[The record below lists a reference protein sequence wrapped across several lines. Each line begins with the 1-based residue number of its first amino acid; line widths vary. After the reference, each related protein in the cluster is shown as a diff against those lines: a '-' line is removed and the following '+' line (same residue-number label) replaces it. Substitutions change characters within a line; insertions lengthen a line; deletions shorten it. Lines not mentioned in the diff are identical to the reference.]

1 MTVPQFG
8 TAGLRAPMGDGPGE
22 FNSALVERLTY
33 GLATYLT
40 QYQVAGPVV
49 VGFDAR
55 HGSDRFAAEAA
66 AVLAGAGRAALVMP
80 RPLPTPLLAFA
91 VRHLSAAAG
100 VMLTASHNP
109 ATDNGYKLYL
119 ADGVQI
125 GPPHDAALEAAMAA
139 APAVIPR
146 ARGTGTVPEAAVEA
160 YLARA
165 AGLLAGGPRE
175 LRVAYTPLHGVAG
188 ETFRQAWAAAGFE
201 PCVEVPEQAAPDPD
215 FPTVAFPNPEEPGT
229 LDLVTAAAVR
239 AGVDLVLAND
249 PDGDRCAVL
258 LPATS
263 QRPSR
268 MLTGDEVGWLLAEH
282 LLACGRVP
290 ARGVLATTIVSS
302 PLLER
307 IAASHDRP
315 CVRTLTGFKWLARV
329 PGVAFAYEEALGY
342 CADPDAVRDKDGI
355 TAALLVAELTARERA
370 AGRTL
375 IDRLDAIARTY
386 GVAVSA
392 PRSIRTADPELAV
405 HALRYL
411 LDSPPAT
418 LGGLPVDEVGNLA
431 APTTPLLP
439 PTPGVR
445 LSAGPVSAIV
455 RPSGTEP
462 KLKIY
467 LHAIGDPGPEDL
479 AAERARLTALL
490 ESAGADLVTNLP
502 GVAR

>member
-1 MTVPQFG
+1 VTVPQFG

-22 FNSALVERLTY
+22 FNTALVERATY

-40 QYQVAGPVV
+40 ECQATGPVV
-49 VGFDAR
+49 IGFDAR
-55 HGSDRFAAEAA
+55 HGSARFAAEAA
-66 AVLAGAGRAALVMP
+66 AVLVGSGRAALVMP
-80 RPLPTPLLAFA
+80 RTLPTPVLAFA
-91 VRHLSAAAG
+91 VRHLGAAAG
-100 VMLTASHNP
+100 VMITASHNP
-109 ATDNGYKLYL
+109 ATDNGYKVYL

-125 GPPHDAALEAAMAA
+125 APPHDAAVEAAMAGT
-139 APAVIPR
+139 PGVIPR
-146 ARGTGTVPEAAVEA
+146 APGAGAVPDAVAEA

-165 AGLLAGGPRE
+165 AALLPSGPRE

-188 ETFRQAWAAAGFE
+188 ATFRHAWAAAGFA
-201 PCVEVPEQAAPDPD
+201 PCVEVPEQAAPDAD
-215 FPTVAFPNPEEPGT
+215 FPTVAFPNPEEPGA

-239 AGVDLVLAND
+239 TGADLALAND

-263 QRPSR
+263 ARPSR

-282 LLACGRVP
+282 LLASGRVP
-290 ARGVLATTIVSS
+290 GGGVVATTIVSS

-307 IAASHDRP
+307 IAAAHARP

-342 CADPDAVRDKDGI
+342 CADPSAVRDKDGI
-355 TAALLVAELTARERA
+355 TAALLVAELAARERA

-375 IDRLDAIARTY
+375 LDRLDVIAHTY

-392 PRSIRTADPELAV
+392 PRSIRTADPGLATQ
-405 HALRYL
+405 ALRHL
-411 LDSPPAT
+411 LDLPPAT
-418 LGGLPVDEVGNLA
+418 LGGLPVDGVDNLA
-431 APTTPLLP
+431 APRTHLP

-445 LSAGPVSAIV
+445 LTAGPVSVIV

-467 LHAIGDPGPEDL
+467 LHALGDPAPAEL
-479 AAERARLTALL
+479 AGERARLTGLL
-490 ESAGADLVTNLP
+490 DRVAGELVTGLP